1 MLANIFSHIVFLSCS
16 LCFYPEQLSKAK
28 VFFYFNDIQFL
39 NFYGSCFLVS
49 IPPWHQENSPLA
61 PCPKCFLCSFH
72 KDFVAL
78 HLNHDTLW
86 VAFLVAQVVKNPPAM
101 WETWVWCWVG
111 KIPLEM
117 GMATHSSILA
127 WRIPMDSGV
136 WWTTVPG
143 VAESDTTE
151 WLSTAQQTSDS
162 QRHLFFLPMPCG
174 MWELSSLTRDR
185 IHACCVRAWNLNHWI
200 ASGSP

>member
-1 MLANIFSHIVFLSCS
+1 MFLSWTA
-16 LCFYPEQLSKAK
+16 EQSKS
-28 VFFYFNDIQFL
+28 FFYFNDIQFL

-101 WETWVWCWVG
+101 WETWVWSLGWED
-111 KIPLEM
+111 PLEE

-127 WRIPMDSGV
+127 WRIPWTEEPGGLQFMGSWRAGHNWANKHAHFELIFVEDMRFCLGLCLFCLWMSNCYSIICWKEHFSPLDCFCNFVKNQLGIIV
-136 WWTTVPG
+136 WVY
-143 VAESDTTE
+143 
-151 WLSTAQQTSDS
+151 
-162 QRHLFFLPMPCG
+162 
-174 MWELSSLTRDR
+174 
-185 IHACCVRAWNLNHWI
+185 N
-200 ASGSP
+200 

>member
-1 MLANIFSHIVFLSCS
+1 MWFLYWRIRASFSKFRVPTYESC
-16 LCFYPEQLSKAK
+16 LILQVP
-28 VFFYFNDIQFL
+28 FFCVIL
-39 NFYGSCFLVS
+39 
-49 IPPWHQENSPLA
+49 
-61 PCPKCFLCSFH
+61 H
-72 KDFVAL
+72 KS
-78 HLNHDTLW
+78 TM
-86 VAFLVAQVVKNPPAM
+86 AFLVAQVVKNPPAM